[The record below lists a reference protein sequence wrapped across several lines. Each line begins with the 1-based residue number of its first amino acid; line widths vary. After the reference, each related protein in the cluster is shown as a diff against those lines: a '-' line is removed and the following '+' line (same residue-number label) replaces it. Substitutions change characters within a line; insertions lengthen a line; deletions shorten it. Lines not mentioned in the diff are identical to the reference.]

1 MKNKKL
7 LMVFTHL
14 LTALLAVAITLG
26 AVVIVSVMNPNKL
39 ANLEALIDE
48 VFIGEVD
55 KTVIEDAA
63 ADAMVNALG
72 DRWSYY
78 IPASQ
83 YGAYLE
89 QMNNAYVGIGVT
101 IALREDG
108 TGLNVEAITPGGPA
122 EEAGL
127 QVGDIVT
134 AADGKSF
141 AGLTLDEMKTH
152 IQGEANTKVVL
163 TVLRDGEELSLSV
176 TRKQIQVPVATATM
190 LEGNIG
196 LVTIENFDARCADET
211 LAAVEQLLSQGAQK
225 LIFDVRFN
233 PGGYVTELVR
243 VLDYLVPEGL
253 IFRSE
258 YYNGETE
265 EEYSDAKEL
274 NVPMAVL
281 VNGDSYSAAEF
292 FAVALRDYDKAVIV
306 GQQTCGKGYFQSV
319 FPLGD
324 GSAVGLSIGKYYT
337 PKGENLAGVGV
348 TPDVTVEVTEE
359 MYADIYYGTV
369 KPEEDPQI
377 QAAIKALNGK

>member
-281 VNGDSYSAAEF
+281 VNGNSYSAAEF